1 MFLDIEPCVTDPS
14 IDRIDDAD
22 ILVPMELKAKIEDA
36 LNRQINQ
43 EMAAAYSYL
52 AASAWFD
59 ENNLDGFAKWMELQR
74 QEELAHAGKLI
85 DYLHDRGGK
94 LSLAAVEKPKAE
106 FQSVMDVFEAALRN
120 EENNTSSI
128 HALYKL
134 AANEDDY
141 PTQSFLKWFIDEQ
154 VEEERTMNDAIG
166 MLEHAGDD
174 RSALLVL
181 NQQMGQRTPEEGSEV
196 G

>member
-1 MFLDIEPCVTDPS
+1 MTLDT
-14 IDRIDDAD
+14 
-22 ILVPMELKAKIEDA
+22 KIEEA
-36 LNRQINQ
+36 LNHQINQ

-59 ENNLDGFAKWMELQR
+59 ENNFDGFSKWMDLQR
-74 QEELAHAGKLI
+74 QEELEHAGKLI

-94 LSLAAVEKPKAE
+94 LSLEAVQKPKAE
-106 FQSVMDVFEAALRN
+106 FQSVMEVFESALRN
-120 EENNTSSI
+120 EENNTRSI

-134 AANEDDY
+134 SAEQDDY

-166 MLEHAGDD
+166 MLELAGDD

-181 NQQMGQRTPEEGSEV
+181 NQQMGQRRPETD
-196 G
+196 

>member
-1 MFLDIEPCVTDPS
+1 MKLNQ
-14 IDRIDDAD
+14 
-22 ILVPMELKAKIEDA
+22 KIEKA
-36 LNRQINQ
+36 LNDQINQ

-59 ENNLDGFAKWMELQR
+59 ENNFDGFAKWMALQR
-74 QEELAHAGKLI
+74 QEELEHASKLI

-94 LSLAAVEKPKAE
+94 LTLAAVKQPKTE
-106 FQSVMDVFEAALRN
+106 YQSVMEVFQAALLS
-120 EENNTSSI
+120 EENNTASI

-134 AANEDDY
+134 ASDEGDY

-154 VEEERTMNDAIG
+154 VEEERTMSDAIG

-181 NQQMGQRTPEEGSEV
+181 NQQMGQRNPEADSEV
-196 G
+196 

>member
-1 MFLDIEPCVTDPS
+1 
-14 IDRIDDAD
+14 
-22 ILVPMELKAKIEDA
+22 MELELKIEEA

-59 ENNLDGFAKWMELQR
+59 ENNFDGFSKWMELQR
-74 QEELAHAGKLI
+74 QEELEHAGKLI
-85 DYLHDRGGK
+85 DYLHDRGGR
-94 LSLAAVEKPKAE
+94 LSLEAVEKPNAE
-106 FQSVMDVFEAALRN
+106 YGSVMEVFQGALRN
-120 EENNTSSI
+120 EENNTRSI

-134 AANEDDY
+134 ATEENDY

-166 MLEHAGDD
+166 MLQHAGDD

-181 NQQMGQRTPEEGSEV
+181 NQQMGQRPSDDGV
-196 G
+196 AG

>member
-1 MFLDIEPCVTDPS
+1 MP
-14 IDRIDDAD
+14 IDR
-22 ILVPMELKAKIEDA
+22 LGFGEHLSSMELKAKIEDA

-59 ENNLDGFAKWMELQR
+59 ENNFDGFAQWMELQR
-74 QEELAHAGKLI
+74 QEELEHAAKLM

-94 LSLAAVEKPKAE
+94 LSLSAVEKPKAE
-106 FQSVMDVFEAALRN
+106 YQSIMDVFQNALHN
-120 EENNTSSI
+120 EENNTASI

-134 AANEDDY
+134 AADEDDY

-174 RSALLVL
+174 RAALLVL
-181 NQQMGQRTPEEGSEV
+181 NQKMGQRTPEAEE
-196 G
+196 

>member
-1 MFLDIEPCVTDPS
+1 MKL
-14 IDRIDDAD
+14 R
-22 ILVPMELKAKIEDA
+22 AKIEDA
-36 LNRQINQ
+36 LNSQINQ

-74 QEELAHAGKLI
+74 QEELEHASKLM

-94 LSLAAVEKPKAE
+94 LILSAVEKPKAE
-106 FQSVMDVFEAALRN
+106 FQSIMEVFQSALRS

-134 AANEDDY
+134 ASDEDDY
-141 PTQSFLKWFIDEQ
+141 PTKSFLKWFIC
-154 VEEERTMNDAIG
+154 AIG
-166 MLEHAGDD
+166 
-174 RSALLVL
+174 
-181 NQQMGQRTPEEGSEV
+181 PEPANGTTGARGGFLSRHNKTQ
-196 G
+196 GRHSPF